1 MYRKSSMRLKVF
13 PIFSYLSE
21 VQFSV
26 TNFFCF
32 HIHGLYLCY
41 KKKSAKNKIF
51 PFLVG
56 PKRNFGIAAS
66 NTKKRIR
73 FKIESNG
80 AIIVFF

>member
-1 MYRKSSMRLKVF
+1 MYRKSRMRLKVF

-32 HIHGLYLCY
+32 HTRRLYLCY

-51 PFLVG
+51 PFFWLDQKETLG
-56 PKRNFGIAAS
+56 LLHQRQKNNSI
-66 NTKKRIR
+66 
-73 FKIESNG
+73 
-80 AIIVFF
+80 